1 MVASGKKLSEGLRTS
16 CSSTITTPAMT
27 RACAFVRDCASPR
40 STSSLS
46 MRSRFIAGHFT
57 PKRRARRHRYLPA
70 RALHHR
76 AGRIADVQLG
86 GAVDAQ
92 PHHNSRRINPKERTN
107 LAGDLH
113 GVFRG
118 KPLQRL
124 HKKHSVVEI
133 AFCPLV
139 SMDAFTFKKK
149 LLLHIEADP
158 SLAPH
163 RASFD

>member
-1 MVASGKKLSEGLRTS
+1 MVDREGARYRRRLRTLA
-16 CSSTITTPAMT
+16 P
-27 RACAFVRDCASPR
+27 
-40 STSSLS
+40 
-46 MRSRFIAGHFT
+46 
-57 PKRRARRHRYLPA
+57 

-76 AGRIADVQLG
+76 ARGIADVQLSG
-86 GAVDAQ
+86 TVDAQ

-107 LAGDLH
+107 LSGDLH
-113 GVFRG
+113 GIARG

-124 HKKHSVVEI
+124 HKKHPVVEI
-133 AFCPLV
+133 AFCPSV
-139 SMDAFTFKKK
+139 AVDALTFKEK